1 MAGNETRGSP
11 REGAFPRKWMMGL
24 WKETQCLDQSQ
35 RRHRSGRDLRLG
47 RLVWQDP
54 AVRFCF
60 YFMSMRVFPVC
71 MSVPH
76 VHGGASGGQKRAL
89 GPRELELLMLWRH
102 DAGLT
107 IEPSRVSSPSFK
119 FRKIEGLLVEDGVEK
134 VGRVT
139 GCR

>member
-76 VHGGASGGQKRAL
+76 VHVRQCLRFLICISLMEA
-89 GPRELELLMLWRH
+89 EHLLM
-102 DAGLT
+102 
-107 IEPSRVSSPSFK
+107 
-119 FRKIEGLLVEDGVEK
+119 
-134 VGRVT
+134 
-139 GCR
+139 